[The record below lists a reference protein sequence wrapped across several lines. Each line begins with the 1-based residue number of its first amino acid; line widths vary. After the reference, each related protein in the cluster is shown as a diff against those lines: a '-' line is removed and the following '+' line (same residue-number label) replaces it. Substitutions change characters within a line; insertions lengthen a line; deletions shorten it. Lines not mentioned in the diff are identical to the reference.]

1 VRLAFALFKYFP
13 FGGLQQDML
22 RIALAAVERGHSV
35 KVFCG
40 QWQGEVPSQFEVVS
54 VPMGGGSNASK
65 DASFV
70 TGLTAALKQHEID
83 LLVGFNRM
91 PGLDVYYGADSC
103 FAAKVYEMRSWFA
116 RFLPR
121 YKHHLSYE
129 KAVFSAASNTHT
141 LLISKPEKE
150 VFKQYYQTPEK
161 RLHLLPP
168 GIRRDRVAN
177 QKSAELG
184 RAKRAELGMADDEKL
199 LLMVGSGFRTK
210 GLDRAI
216 IALANLPEAEKARV
230 KFFVAGQDK
239 SKRFMRLIKKMDVEN
254 RVTFLGGR
262 DDVPELLL
270 AADLLIHPAY
280 RENTG
285 TALLEAMVAG
295 LPVVAT
301 DVCGYSHYISDFE
314 MGAVLSSPFNQT
326 QLNQTV
332 ADLLFEEQISWQARG
347 AKFSS
352 TADIFDLPERAVEQL
367 EVIARG
373 DYG

>member
-22 RIALAAVERGHSV
+22 RIAMAATERGHSV

-40 QWQGEVPSQFEVVS
+40 EWQGDIPVSIKVVNVTMVGS
-54 VPMGGGSNASK
+54 SNASK

-103 FAAKVYEMRSWFA
+103 FAAKVYEMRSWFT

-121 YKHHLSYE
+121 YKHHLNYE
-129 KAVFSAASNTHT
+129 KAVFSAASDTHA

-150 VFKQYYQTPEK
+150 VFKQYYQTPEQ

-177 QKSAELG
+177 QKSVALG
-184 RAKRAELGMADDEKL
+184 KAKRAELNVIDSEKL

-216 IALANLPEAEKARV
+216 IALANLSKAEKAKV

-239 SKRFMRLIKKMDVEN
+239 SKRFMRLMKKMDVES
-254 RVTFLGGR
+254 RVVFLGGR
-262 DDVPELLL
+262 DDIPELLL

-301 DVCGYSHYISDFE
+301 DVCGYSSYIRDFD
-314 MGAVLSSPFNQT
+314 MGIVLASPFNQS
-326 QLNQTV
+326 QLNQAV
-332 ADLLFEEQISWQARG
+332 AHLLFDEQTSWQARG
-347 AKFSS
+347 VKFAT
-352 TADIFDLPERAVEQL
+352 TADIFDLPVRAVEQL
-367 EVIARG
+367 EAIARRA
-373 DYG
+373 YA

>member
-1 VRLAFALFKYFP
+1 MRLAFALFKYFP

-40 QWQGEVPSQFEVVS
+40 QWQGEVPSQLEVVN
-54 VPMGGGSNASK
+54 VPMAGGSNASK

-70 TGLTAALKQHEID
+70 AGLAVVLKQHEID

-103 FAAKVYEMRSWFA
+103 FAAKVYELRSWFS

-129 KAVFSAASNTHT
+129 KAVFSTAVSTHA
-141 LLISKPEKE
+141 LLISKPEKQ
-150 VFKQYYQTPEK
+150 VFIQYYQTPEK

-177 QKSAELG
+177 KQSPAIGKAKRVELG
-184 RAKRAELGMADDEKL
+184 VSDDEKL

-216 IALANLPEAEKARV
+216 IALANLPSAEKATV
-230 KFFVAGQDK
+230 KFFVAGQDNP
-239 SKRFMRLIKKMDVEN
+239 KRFNDLIKKLSVEN
-254 RVTFLGGR
+254 QVNFLGGR
-262 DDVPELLL
+262 SDIPELLL

-301 DVCGYSHYISDFE
+301 DVCGYSSYISDFD
-314 MGAVLSSPFNQT
+314 MGIVLASPFNQS
-326 QLNQTV
+326 QLDQAV
-332 ADLLFEEQISWQARG
+332 ADLLFDEQTPWQPRG
-347 AKFSS
+347 LKFAAS
-352 TADIFDLPERAVEQL
+352 ADIYDLPIHAVKQIEA
-367 EVIARG
+367 IAKG
-373 DYG
+373 DYV

>member
-1 VRLAFALFKYFP
+1 MRLAFALFKYFP

-22 RIALAAVERGHSV
+22 RIAMAATERGHSV

-40 QWQGEVPSQFEVVS
+40 EWQGDIPVSIEVVNVTMVGS
-54 VPMGGGSNASK
+54 SNASK

-103 FAAKVYEMRSWFA
+103 FAAKVYKMRSWFT

-121 YKHHLSYE
+121 YKHHLNYE
-129 KAVFSAASNTHT
+129 KAVFSAASNTHA

-150 VFKQYYQTPEK
+150 VFKQYYQTPEQ

-177 QKSAELG
+177 QKSVALG
-184 RAKRAELGMADDEKL
+184 KAKRAELNVIDSEKL

-216 IALANLPEAEKARV
+216 IALANLPKAEKAKV

-239 SKRFMRLIKKMDVEN
+239 SKRFMRLIKKMDIES
-254 RVTFLGGR
+254 RVIFLGGR
-262 DDVPELLL
+262 DDIPELLL

-301 DVCGYSHYISDFE
+301 DVCGYSSYIRDFD
-314 MGAVLSSPFNQT
+314 MGIVLSSPFNQSP
-326 QLNQTV
+326 LNQAV
-332 ADLLFEEQISWQARG
+332 ASLLFDEQTSWQARG
-347 AKFSS
+347 VKFAA
-352 TADIFDLPERAVEQL
+352 TADIFDLPLRAVEQL
-367 EVIARG
+367 EAIAKG
-373 DYG
+373 AYA

>member
-1 VRLAFALFKYFP
+1 
-13 FGGLQQDML
+13 M
-22 RIALAAVERGHSV
+22 
-35 KVFCG
+35 
-40 QWQGEVPSQFEVVS
+40 
-54 VPMGGGSNASK
+54 
-65 DASFV
+65 
-70 TGLTAALKQHEID
+70 GLTAALKQHEID

-103 FAAKVYEMRSWFA
+103 FAAKVYEMRSWVT

-129 KAVFSAASNTHT
+129 KAVFSAASNTHA

-150 VFKQYYQTPEK
+150 VFKQYYQTPEQ

-177 QKSAELG
+177 EKSIDLG
-184 RAKRAELGMADDEKL
+184 KVKRAELGVIDSEKL

-216 IALANLPEAEKARV
+216 IALANLPEAEKAKV

-239 SKRFMRLIKKMDVEN
+239 PERFMRLIKKLKVES

-262 DDVPELLL
+262 DDIPELLL

-301 DVCGYSHYISDFE
+301 DVCGYSSYIRDFD
-314 MGAVLSSPFNQT
+314 MGTVLASPFNQL
-326 QLNQTV
+326 QLNQAV
-332 ADLLFEEQISWQARG
+332 ADLLFDEQTSWQARG
-347 AKFSS
+347 VKFAS
-352 TADIFDLPERAVEQL
+352 TADIFDLPVRAVEQL
-367 EVIARG
+367 EAIARG
-373 DYG
+373 AYA

>member
-1 VRLAFALFKYFP
+1 MRLAFALFKYFP

-22 RIALAAVERGHSV
+22 RIAMAATERGHSV

-40 QWQGEVPSQFEVVS
+40 EWQGDIPVSIKVVNVTMVGS
-54 VPMGGGSNASK
+54 SNASK

-103 FAAKVYEMRSWFA
+103 FAAKVYEMRSWFT

-121 YKHHLSYE
+121 YKHHLNYE
-129 KAVFSAASNTHT
+129 KAVFSAASNTHA

-150 VFKQYYQTPEK
+150 VFKQYYQTPEQ

-177 QKSAELG
+177 QKSGAL
-184 RAKRAELGMADDEKL
+184 RKAKRAELNVIDSEKL

-216 IALANLPEAEKARV
+216 IALANLPKAEKAKV
-230 KFFVAGQDK
+230 KFFVVG
-239 SKRFMRLIKKMDVEN
+239 L
-254 RVTFLGGR
+254 TF
-262 DDVPELLL
+262 VSISTMSSVFL
-270 AADLLIHPAY
+270 AVFCT
-280 RENTG
+280 TG
-285 TALLEAMVAG
+285 SVG
-295 LPVVAT
+295 VF
-301 DVCGYSHYISDFE
+301 C
-314 MGAVLSSPFNQT
+314 LS
-326 QLNQTV
+326 
-332 ADLLFEEQISWQARG
+332 
-347 AKFSS
+347 
-352 TADIFDLPERAVEQL
+352 IFFLQYPKL
-367 EVIARG
+367 
-373 DYG
+373 

>member
-1 VRLAFALFKYFP
+1 MRLAFALFKYFP

-22 RIALAAVERGHSV
+22 RIAMAATERGHSV

-40 QWQGEVPSQFEVVS
+40 EWQGDIPVSIKVVNVTMVGS
-54 VPMGGGSNASK
+54 SNASK

-103 FAAKVYEMRSWFA
+103 FAAKVYEMRSWFT

-121 YKHHLSYE
+121 YKHHLNYE
-129 KAVFSAASNTHT
+129 KAVFSAASNTHA

-150 VFKQYYQTPEK
+150 VFKQYYQTPEQ

-177 QKSAELG
+177 QKSGAL
-184 RAKRAELGMADDEKL
+184 RKAKRAELNVIDSEKL

-216 IALANLPEAEKARV
+216 IALANLPKAEKAKV

-239 SKRFMRLIKKMDVEN
+239 SKRFMRLMKKMDVES
-254 RVTFLGGR
+254 RVVFLGGR
-262 DDVPELLL
+262 DDIPELLL

-301 DVCGYSHYISDFE
+301 DVCGYSSYIRDFD
-314 MGAVLSSPFNQT
+314 MGIVLASPFNQS
-326 QLNQTV
+326 QLNQAV
-332 ADLLFEEQISWQARG
+332 AHLLFDEQTSWQARG
-347 AKFSS
+347 VKFAT
-352 TADIFDLPERAVEQL
+352 TADIFDLPVRAVEQL
-367 EVIARG
+367 EAIARG
-373 DYG
+373 AYA

>member
-22 RIALAAVERGHSV
+22 RIAMAAIDRGHSV

-40 QWQGEVPSQFEVVS
+40 EWQGDIPALIEVVN
-54 VPMGGGSNASK
+54 VPMTGSSNASK

-70 TGLTAALKQHEID
+70 AGLTTSLKQHEID

-91 PGLDVYYGADSC
+91 PRLDVYYAADSC
-103 FAAKVYEMRSWFA
+103 FAAKVYELRSWIS

-121 YKHHLSYE
+121 YKHHLYYE
-129 KAVFSAASNTHT
+129 KSVFGSASNTHA

-150 VFKQYYQTPEK
+150 VFKQYYQTPDK

-184 RAKRAELGMADDEKL
+184 RAKRAQLGIADDEKL

-216 IALANLPEAEKARV
+216 IALGNLPEADKTRV
-230 KFFVAGQDK
+230 KFCVAGQDK
-239 SKRFMRLIKKMDVEN
+239 SERFIRLIKKMNVEN
-254 RVTFLGGR
+254 NITFLGGR
-262 DDVPELLL
+262 DDIPELLL

-301 DVCGYSHYISDFE
+301 DVCGYASYISEFD
-314 MGAVLSSPFNQT
+314 MGIVLSSPFQQT
-326 QLNQTV
+326 ELNH
-332 ADLLFEEQISWQARG
+332 AMLKLLFEEQIAWQARG
-347 AKFSS
+347 EKFAT
-352 TADIFDLPERAVEQL
+352 TADIFDLPVRAVEQL
-367 EVIARG
+367 EAIARG
-373 DYG
+373 NYG

>member
-40 QWQGEVPSQFEVVS
+40 QWQGEVPPQFEVVS

-70 TGLTAALKQHEID
+70 TGLTTALKQHEID

-103 FAAKVYEMRSWFA
+103 FAAKVYEMRSWFT

-121 YKHHLSYE
+121 YKHHLNYE
-129 KAVFSAASNTHT
+129 KSVFSVVSNTHA

-150 VFKQYYQTPEK
+150 VFKRYYQTPEE

-177 QKSAELG
+177 QKSADIG
-184 RAKRAELGMADDEKL
+184 RAKRAELGVADGEKL

-216 IALANLPEAEKARV
+216 IALANLPEVEKARV

-262 DDVPELLL
+262 DDIPELLL

-301 DVCGYSHYISDFE
+301 DVCGYSYYINDFE

-332 ADLLFEEQISWQARG
+332 SDLLFEEQISWQARG
-347 AKFSS
+347 EKFAS
-352 TADIFDLPERAVEQL
+352 TADIFDLPVRAVEQL
-367 EVIARG
+367 EAIARG

>member
-1 VRLAFALFKYFP
+1 MRLAFALFKYFP

-22 RIALAAVERGHSV
+22 RIAMAATERGHSV

-40 QWQGEVPSQFEVVS
+40 EWQGDIPASIKVVN
-54 VPMGGGSNASK
+54 VPMAGSSNASK

-70 TGLTAALKQHEID
+70 TGLAAALKLHEID

-91 PGLDVYYGADSC
+91 PGLDVYYAADSC
-103 FAAKVYEMRSWFA
+103 FAAKVYELRSWLS

-121 YKHHLSYE
+121 YKHHLKYE
-129 KAVFSAASNTHT
+129 KAVFSAASNTHS

-177 QKSAELG
+177 EKSVDLG
-184 RAKRAELGMADDEKL
+184 KAKRAELGVVDNEKL

-239 SKRFMRLIKKMDVEN
+239 SERFMRLIKKMDVEN
-254 RVTFLGGR
+254 RIAFLGGR
-262 DDVPELLL
+262 DDIPELLL

-301 DVCGYSHYISDFE
+301 DVCGYSSYISDFD
-314 MGAVLSSPFNQT
+314 MGEVLPSPFNQA
-326 QLNQTV
+326 QLNQAV
-332 ADLLFEEQISWQARG
+332 LDLLFEEQISWQVRG

-352 TADIFDLPERAVEQL
+352 TADIFDLPVRAVEQL
-367 EVIARG
+367 EAIARG
-373 DYG
+373 DYV

>member
-1 VRLAFALFKYFP
+1 MRLAFALFKYFP

-22 RIALAAVERGHSV
+22 RIAMAATERGHSV

-40 QWQGEVPSQFEVVS
+40 EWQGDIPVSIKVVNVTMVGS
-54 VPMGGGSNASK
+54 SNASK

-103 FAAKVYEMRSWFA
+103 FAAKVYEMRSWFT

-121 YKHHLSYE
+121 YKHHLNYE
-129 KAVFSAASNTHT
+129 KAVFSAASNTHA

-150 VFKQYYQTPEK
+150 VFKQYYQTPEQ

-177 QKSAELG
+177 QKSGALG
-184 RAKRAELGMADDEKL
+184 KAKRAELNVIDSEKL

-216 IALANLPEAEKARV
+216 IALANLPKAEKAKV

-239 SKRFMRLIKKMDVEN
+239 SKRFMRLMKKMDVES
-254 RVTFLGGR
+254 RVVFLGGR
-262 DDVPELLL
+262 DDIPELLL

-301 DVCGYSHYISDFE
+301 DVCGYSSYIRDFD
-314 MGAVLSSPFNQT
+314 MGIVLASPFNQS
-326 QLNQTV
+326 QLNQAV
-332 ADLLFEEQISWQARG
+332 ADLLFDEQTSWQARG
-347 AKFSS
+347 VKFAT
-352 TADIFDLPERAVEQL
+352 TADIFDLPVRAVEQL
-367 EVIARG
+367 EAIARRA
-373 DYG
+373 YA

>member
-1 VRLAFALFKYFP
+1 MRLAFALFKYFP

-22 RIALAAVERGHSV
+22 RIAVAAVERGHSV

-40 QWQGEVPSQFEVVS
+40 EWQGDVPPQLELVS
-54 VPMGGGSNASK
+54 VPMAGGSNASK

-70 TGLTAALKQHEID
+70 AGLTAALKQHEID

-91 PGLDVYYGADSC
+91 PDLDVYYGADSC
-103 FAAKVYEMRSWFA
+103 FAAKVYELRSWFS

-129 KAVFSAASNTHT
+129 KAVFSPAVNTHV
-141 LLISKPEKE
+141 LLISRPEKD

-177 QKSAELG
+177 AQSPALAAAKRVELG
-184 RAKRAELGMADDEKL
+184 VSDDEKL

-216 IALANLPEAEKARV
+216 IAVANLPSTERAKV
-230 KFFVAGQDK
+230 KFLVAGQDNP
-239 SKRFMRLIKKMDVEN
+239 KRFASLIKKLGIEN
-254 RVTFLGGR
+254 QVNFLGGR
-262 DDVPELLL
+262 SDIPELLL

-301 DVCGYSHYISDFE
+301 DVCGYSSYISDFD
-314 MGAVLSSPFNQT
+314 MGVVLSSPFNQN
-326 QLNQTV
+326 QLNEAV
-332 ADLLFEEQISWQARG
+332 ADLLFDEQTAWQQRG
-347 AKFSS
+347 LKFVA
-352 TADIFDLPERAVEQL
+352 TADIYDLPIHAVEQI
-367 EVIARG
+367 EAIARG
-373 DYG
+373 DYV

>member
-22 RIALAAVERGHSV
+22 RIAMAATERGHSV

-40 QWQGEVPSQFEVVS
+40 EWQGDIPVSIKVVNVTMVGS
-54 VPMGGGSNASK
+54 SNASK

-103 FAAKVYEMRSWFA
+103 FAAKVYEMRSWFT

-121 YKHHLSYE
+121 YKHHLNYE
-129 KAVFSAASNTHT
+129 KAVFSAASDTHA

-150 VFKQYYQTPEK
+150 VFKQYYQTPEQ

-177 QKSAELG
+177 QKSGALG
-184 RAKRAELGMADDEKL
+184 KAKRAELNVIDSEKL

-216 IALANLPEAEKARV
+216 IALANLSKAEKAKV

-239 SKRFMRLIKKMDVEN
+239 SKRFMRLIKKMDVES
-254 RVTFLGGR
+254 RVIFLGGR
-262 DDVPELLL
+262 DDIPELLL

-301 DVCGYSHYISDFE
+301 DVCGYSSYIRDFD
-314 MGAVLSSPFNQT
+314 MGIVLASPFNQS
-326 QLNQTV
+326 QLNQAV
-332 ADLLFEEQISWQARG
+332 AHLLFDEQTSWQARG
-347 AKFSS
+347 VKFAT
-352 TADIFDLPERAVEQL
+352 TADIFDLPVRAVEQL
-367 EVIARG
+367 EAIARRA
-373 DYG
+373 YA

>member
-1 VRLAFALFKYFP
+1 MRLAFALFKYFP

-40 QWQGEVPSQFEVVS
+40 QWQGEVPLQFEVVS

-70 TGLTAALKQHEID
+70 MGLTAALKQHEID

-103 FAAKVYEMRSWFA
+103 FAAKVYEMRSWFT

-129 KAVFSAASNTHT
+129 KAVFSAASNTHA

-177 QKSAELG
+177 EKSIDLG
-184 RAKRAELGMADDEKL
+184 KAKRAELGVIDSEKL

-216 IALANLPEAEKARV
+216 IALANLPEAEKAKV

-239 SKRFMRLIKKMDVEN
+239 PERFMRLIKKLKVES

-262 DDVPELLL
+262 DDIPELLL

-301 DVCGYSHYISDFE
+301 DVCGYSSYINDFD
-314 MGAVLSSPFNQT
+314 MGVVLASPFNQS
-326 QLNQTV
+326 QLNQAV
-332 ADLLFEEQISWQARG
+332 ASLLFDEQASWQVRG
-347 AKFSS
+347 VNFAS
-352 TADIFDLPERAVEQL
+352 TADIFDLPVRAVEQL
-367 EVIARG
+367 EAIARG
-373 DYG
+373 AYD

>member
-1 VRLAFALFKYFP
+1 MRLAFALFKYFP

-22 RIALAAVERGHSV
+22 RIAMAATERGHSV

-40 QWQGEVPSQFEVVS
+40 EWQGDIPVSIKVVNVTMVGS
-54 VPMGGGSNASK
+54 SNASK

-103 FAAKVYEMRSWFA
+103 FAAKVYEMRSWFT

-121 YKHHLSYE
+121 YKHHLNYE
-129 KAVFSAASNTHT
+129 KAVFSAASDTHA

-150 VFKQYYQTPEK
+150 VFKQYYQTPEQ

-177 QKSAELG
+177 QKSVALG
-184 RAKRAELGMADDEKL
+184 KAKRAELNVIDSEKL

-216 IALANLPEAEKARV
+216 IALANLPKAEKAKV

-239 SKRFMRLIKKMDVEN
+239 SKRFMRLIKKMDVES
-254 RVTFLGGR
+254 RVIFLGGR
-262 DDVPELLL
+262 DDIPELLL

-301 DVCGYSHYISDFE
+301 DVCGYSSYIRDFD
-314 MGAVLSSPFNQT
+314 MGIVLASPFNQS
-326 QLNQTV
+326 QLNQAV
-332 ADLLFEEQISWQARG
+332 ADLLFDEQTSWQARG
-347 AKFSS
+347 VKFAT
-352 TADIFDLPERAVEQL
+352 TADIFDLPVRAVEQL
-367 EVIARG
+367 EAIARG
-373 DYG
+373 AYA

>member
-1 VRLAFALFKYFP
+1 MHLAFALFKYFP

-22 RIALAAVERGHSV
+22 RIAMAATERGHSV

-40 QWQGEVPSQFEVVS
+40 EWQGDIPVSIEVVNVTMVGS
-54 VPMGGGSNASK
+54 SNASK

-103 FAAKVYEMRSWFA
+103 FAAKVYKMRSWFT

-121 YKHHLSYE
+121 YKHHLNYE
-129 KAVFSAASNTHT
+129 KAIFSAASNTHA

-150 VFKQYYQTPEK
+150 VFKQYYQTPEQ

-177 QKSAELG
+177 QKSVALG
-184 RAKRAELGMADDEKL
+184 KAKRAELNVIDSEKL

-216 IALANLPEAEKARV
+216 IALANLPKAEKAKV

-239 SKRFMRLIKKMDVEN
+239 SKRFMRLIKKMDIES
-254 RVTFLGGR
+254 RVIFLGGR
-262 DDVPELLL
+262 DDIPELLL

-301 DVCGYSHYISDFE
+301 DVCGYSSYIRDFD
-314 MGAVLSSPFNQT
+314 MGIVLASPFNQS
-326 QLNQTV
+326 QLNQAV
-332 ADLLFEEQISWQARG
+332 AHLLFDEQTSWQARG
-347 AKFSS
+347 VKFAT
-352 TADIFDLPERAVEQL
+352 TADIFDLPVRAVEQL
-367 EVIARG
+367 EAIARRA
-373 DYG
+373 YA

>member
-22 RIALAAVERGHSV
+22 RIAMAATERGHSV

-40 QWQGEVPSQFEVVS
+40 EWQGDIPVSIKVVNVTMVGS
-54 VPMGGGSNASK
+54 SNASK

-103 FAAKVYEMRSWFA
+103 FAAKVYEMRSWFT

-121 YKHHLSYE
+121 YKHHLNYE
-129 KAVFSAASNTHT
+129 KAVFSAASNTHA

-150 VFKQYYQTPEK
+150 VFKQYYQTPEQ

-177 QKSAELG
+177 QKSVALG
-184 RAKRAELGMADDEKL
+184 KAKRAELNVIDSEKL

-216 IALANLPEAEKARV
+216 IALANLPKAEKAKV

-239 SKRFMRLIKKMDVEN
+239 SKRFMRLMKKMDVES
-254 RVTFLGGR
+254 RVVFLGGR
-262 DDVPELLL
+262 DDIPELLL

-301 DVCGYSHYISDFE
+301 DVCGYSSYIRDFD
-314 MGAVLSSPFNQT
+314 MGIVLASPFNQS
-326 QLNQTV
+326 QLNQAV
-332 ADLLFEEQISWQARG
+332 ADLLFDEQTSWQARG
-347 AKFSS
+347 VKFAT
-352 TADIFDLPERAVEQL
+352 TADIFDLPVRAVEQL
-367 EVIARG
+367 EAIARG
-373 DYG
+373 AYA

>member
-22 RIALAAVERGHSV
+22 RIAMAATERGHSV

-40 QWQGEVPSQFEVVS
+40 EWQGDIPVSIKVVNVTMVGS
-54 VPMGGGSNASK
+54 SNASK

-103 FAAKVYEMRSWFA
+103 FAAKVYEMRSWFT

-121 YKHHLSYE
+121 YKHHLNYE
-129 KAVFSAASNTHT
+129 KAIFSAASNTHA

-150 VFKQYYQTPEK
+150 VFKQYYQTPEQ

-177 QKSAELG
+177 QKSGALG
-184 RAKRAELGMADDEKL
+184 KAKRAELNVIDSEKL

-216 IALANLPEAEKARV
+216 IALANLPKAEKAKV

-239 SKRFMRLIKKMDVEN
+239 SKRFMRLMKKMDVES
-254 RVTFLGGR
+254 RVVFLGGR
-262 DDVPELLL
+262 DDIPELLL

-301 DVCGYSHYISDFE
+301 DVCGYSSYIRDFD
-314 MGAVLSSPFNQT
+314 MGIVLASPFNQS
-326 QLNQTV
+326 QLNQAV
-332 ADLLFEEQISWQARG
+332 AHLLFDEQTSWQARG
-347 AKFSS
+347 VKFAT
-352 TADIFDLPERAVEQL
+352 TADIFDLPVRAVEQL
-367 EVIARG
+367 EAIARRA
-373 DYG
+373 YA

>member
-40 QWQGEVPSQFEVVS
+40 QWQGEVSSQFEVVS

-103 FAAKVYEMRSWFA
+103 FAAKVYEMRSWFT

-129 KAVFSAASNTHT
+129 KAVFSAASNTHA

-216 IALANLPEAEKARV
+216 IALANLPQAEKARV
-230 KFFVAGQDK
+230 NFFVAGQDK
-239 SKRFMRLIKKMDVEN
+239 SERFMRLIKKMDVES

-262 DDVPELLL
+262 DDIPELLL

-301 DVCGYSHYISDFE
+301 DVCGYSSYIRDFD
-314 MGAVLSSPFNQT
+314 MGAVLSSPFKQS
-326 QLNQTV
+326 QLNQAV
-332 ADLLFEEQISWQARG
+332 ADLLFDEQTSWQARG
-347 AKFSS
+347 AKFAS
-352 TADIFDLPERAVEQL
+352 TADIFDLPVRAVEQL
-367 EVIARG
+367 EAVARG

>member
-22 RIALAAVERGHSV
+22 RIAMAATKRGHSV

-40 QWQGEVPSQFEVVS
+40 EWQGDIPASIKVVN
-54 VPMGGGSNASK
+54 VPMAGSSNASK

-70 TGLTAALKQHEID
+70 TGLTASLKQHEID

-91 PGLDVYYGADSC
+91 PALDVYYAADSC
-103 FAAKVYEMRSWFA
+103 FAAKVYELRSWLS

-121 YKHHLSYE
+121 YKHHLNYE
-129 KAVFSAASNTHT
+129 KSVFSSTSNTHS

-150 VFKQYYQTPEK
+150 VFKHYYQTPEK

-168 GIRRDRVAN
+168 GIRRDRVADQN
-177 QKSAELG
+177 SAERG
-184 RAKRAELGMADDEKL
+184 SAKRAELGMADDEKL

-216 IALANLPEAEKARV
+216 IALASLPAAEKARV
-230 KFFVAGQDK
+230 RFFVAGQDK
-239 SKRFMRLIKKMDVEN
+239 AERFMRLIKKMNVQN
-254 RVTFLGGR
+254 NITFLGGR
-262 DDVPELLL
+262 DDIPELLL

-301 DVCGYSHYISDFE
+301 DVCGYASYISDFN
-314 MGAVLSSPFNQT
+314 MGTVLSSPFKQA
-326 QLNQTV
+326 QLNQ
-332 ADLLFEEQISWQARG
+332 AIAELLFDKQISWQARG
-347 AKFSS
+347 ATFAS
-352 TADIFDLPERAVEQL
+352 TADIFDLPVRAVEQL
-367 EVIARG
+367 EAIARG

>member
-40 QWQGEVPSQFEVVS
+40 QWQGDVPPQFEVVS
-54 VPMGGGSNASK
+54 VTMGGGSNASK

-103 FAAKVYEMRSWFA
+103 FAAKVYEMRSWIT

-121 YKHHLSYE
+121 YKHHLNYE
-129 KAVFSAASNTHT
+129 KAVFSAASNTHA

-150 VFKQYYQTPEK
+150 VFKQYYQTPEQ

-168 GIRRDRVAN
+168 GIRRNRVAN
-177 QKSAELG
+177 EKSVDFG
-184 RAKRAELGMADDEKL
+184 KAKRAELGVIDGEKL

-216 IALANLPEAEKARV
+216 IALANLPEGEKAKV

-239 SKRFMRLIKKMDVEN
+239 PERFMGLIKKMDVKS

-262 DDVPELLL
+262 DDIPELLL

-301 DVCGYSHYISDFE
+301 DVCGYSSYISDFN
-314 MGAVLSSPFNQT
+314 MGIVLASPFNQA
-326 QLNQTV
+326 QLNQAV
-332 ADLLFEEQISWQARG
+332 ADLLFDEETSWQARG
-347 AKFSS
+347 VKFAS
-352 TADIFDLPERAVEQL
+352 TADIFDLPVRAVEQL
-367 EVIARG
+367 EAIARG
-373 DYG
+373 AYA